1 MRIMIMGAYVME
13 TENADIKSAL
23 QIQVG
28 QDPDKAFGVPTVM
41 VDAELPR
48 EQVIESLTNMANA
61 MLDAQ
66 EKK

>member
-13 TENADIKSAL
+13 TDNADIKSAL

-28 QDPDKAFGVPTVM
+28 QDPEKAFGVPTVM

-48 EQVIESLTNMANA
+48 EDIIKSLTSMANA

-66 EKK
+66 ENK